1 MKSTARKGCAFF
13 YSFLAIRGRYTTNKK
28 KLYLRSAK
36 SGFMW
41 ITVSLVLFYLLA
53 PAFLIY
59 LCRKFEPLQKVGA
72 VVLAYAVGLVLGNI
86 GIFPS
91 PSTEYMKL
99 LGHRTAMPKEE
110 FTGFLDAGQF
120 TETDILANQI
130 AGIQDL
136 LMTII
141 IPLAIPL
148 LLFSLD
154 LRKWIKLAKGALL
167 SLILAMVSL
176 LVVIFIGYFL
186 YADSIKDAWQVAGML
201 IGVYTGGTPNLAAI
215 GTALNVDPNIFILTH
230 TYDLIIGAVALLFLM
245 TVAQRLF
252 HTFLPRFN
260 PVRRGENVFHLAE
273 ETEHMEDFETLFQK
287 QEIPELLKAFGL
299 SVLIF
304 AVGGGLSLLVPK
316 SAQTVT
322 AILTITTLGLLA
334 SLVKRIN
341 RIENSFPLGM
351 YFIIVFSLVVSSMA
365 NLQNMFQIEFLQL
378 FLYVLIVVVGSMVIH
393 VGLSRIF
400 GIDADTTIIAI
411 TALTYS
417 PPFVPAVAGAL
428 KNKNVIISGLTIG
441 ILGYAFGT
449 YLGVLIATILK

>member
-1 MKSTARKGCAFF
+1 
-13 YSFLAIRGRYTTNKK
+13 
-28 KLYLRSAK
+28 
-36 SGFMW
+36 MW
-41 ITVSLVLFYLLA
+41 ITIGLVLFYLFA
-53 PAFLIY
+53 PILLIY
-59 LCRKFEPLQKVGA
+59 LCKISNTLKKIGA
-72 VVLAYAVGLVLGNI
+72 VVLAYALGLIFGNI
-86 GIFPS
+86 GIIPAPS
-91 PSTEYMKL
+91 DEFKKI
-99 LGHRTAMPKEE
+99 LGHKTALPKDE
-110 FTGFLDAGQF
+110 FLSIYESLNLP
-120 TETDILANQI
+120 ETDFIFNQI
-130 AGIQDL
+130 AGVQDL

-141 IPLAIPL
+141 IPIAIPL

-154 LRKWIKLAKGALL
+154 LRRWLKLVKGALL

-176 LVVIFIGYFL
+176 LVTIFLGHFL
-186 YADSIKDAWQVAGML
+186 FSNAITNSWKVSGML

-215 GTALNVDPNIFILTH
+215 GTALNVTPDIFILTH

-245 TVAQRLF
+245 TIAQRLF

-260 PVRRGENVFHLAE
+260 PVRKGENLFHLAE
-273 ETEHMEDFETLFQK
+273 DGDQMEDFNKLFK
-287 QEIPELLKAFGL
+287 KKELPDLLKAFGL

-304 AVGGGLSLLVPK
+304 AVGGGLSFLVPE

-322 AILTITTLGLLA
+322 AILSITTLGLLA
-334 SLVKRIN
+334 SLIKPVN
-341 RIENSFPLGM
+341 RLKSSFPLGM

-378 FLYVLIVVVGSMVIH
+378 FLYVLLVVFGSMLIH
-393 VGLSRIF
+393 VVLSRIF

-417 PPFVPAVAGAL
+417 PPFVPAVASAI

-449 YLGVLIATILK
+449 YLGVLVATILK